1 MYGLQILSLPPAAQL
16 VAEFAALQEDL
27 SSFQEPLEAAVREVG
42 VPAVGRNFDMEGPGW
57 DPLQGSTVMIRGSEH
72 PILEVTGALR
82 EDATSPD
89 AWMIDDDMAAMSQL
103 SLDYGYF
110 HETGTS
116 FMPARPFMDLDEGD
130 VDSIVEVFEQWLDT
144 KFISAGFDGGGI

>member
-57 DPLQGSTVMIRGSEH
+57 DPLQGSTVMIRGS
-72 PILEVTGALR
+72 
-82 EDATSPD
+82 S
-89 AWMIDDDMAAMSQL
+89 S
-103 SLDYGYF
+103 S
-110 HETGTS
+110 
-116 FMPARPFMDLDEGD
+116 
-130 VDSIVEVFEQWLDT
+130 
-144 KFISAGFDGGGI
+144 

>member
-1 MYGLQILSLPPAAQL
+1 
-16 VAEFAALQEDL
+16 
-27 SSFQEPLEAAVREVG
+27 
-42 VPAVGRNFDMEGPGW
+42 
-57 DPLQGSTVMIRGSEH
+57 
-72 PILEVTGALR
+72 
-82 EDATSPD
+82 
-89 AWMIDDDMAAMSQL
+89 MIDDDMAAMSQL